1 MKRLGDAELEIMLT
15 IWHAP
20 GPVQSGYVQH
30 QMQGRRSWTLPAV
43 ITALNR
49 LIDKGFL
56 ASEKQGRNNLYRPLI
71 SEQDYKAAEGRGII
85 DRLYGSSFTGMVAAL
100 FDGRAIDKN
109 DLNEL
114 RKYLDE
120 LEGK

>member
-1 MKRLGDAELEIMLT
+1 MLAIWRAE
-15 IWHAP
+15 
-20 GPVQSGYVQH
+20 GPVQSGWVQE
-30 QMQGRRSWTLPAV
+30 QLRESRPWALPAV

-49 LIDKGFL
+49 LVDKGFL
-56 ASEKQGRNNLYRPLI
+56 ACEKRGRGNWYTPRI
-71 SEQDYKAAEGRGII
+71 SEGDYKASEGRGLI

-100 FDGRAIDKN
+100 YDGRAIGDS
-109 DLNEL
+109 DLEQL